1 MTSFEKFFDSLK
13 KALGK
18 ENLYDI
24 WPDFTPEYDEKEFA
38 WTTLRGLGEVLLLN
52 CGVCDG
58 PSDLRHIKCKE
69 CSEKRSQMAKEAYQK
84 ATGRPKENWHAIILC
99 RIYTE

>member
-1 MTSFEKFFDSLK
+1 MTCFERFFASLK
-13 KALGK
+13 KALDRAD
-18 ENLYDI
+18 LFDI

-69 CSEKRSQMAKEAYQK
+69 CVEKRSQIAKEAYQK

>member
-1 MTSFEKFFDSLK
+1 MTCFERFFGSLK
-13 KALGK
+13 KALDRAD
-18 ENLYDI
+18 LFDI

-69 CSEKRSQMAKEAYQK
+69 CVEKRSQIAKEAYQK

>member
-1 MTSFEKFFDSLK
+1 MTCFERFFDSLK

-18 ENLYDI
+18 DDLFDV

-69 CSEKRSQMAKEAYQK
+69 CADKRSQMAKEAYQK